1 MWLKRLRNIAARLDN
16 ERVADTM
23 VIVARG
29 IGRPLPAR
37 ATELTTEDQK
47 PMRAAA
53 IAATRVVSLEES
65 TRRILVLALLSY
77 LALC

>member
-1 MWLKRLRNIAARLDN
+1 
-16 ERVADTM
+16 
-23 VIVARG
+23 
-29 IGRPLPAR
+29 
-37 ATELTTEDQK
+37 
-47 PMRAAA
+47 MRAAA